1 LIVFSSKLLEAVFE
15 PPPAMEL
22 VFRSPVVKSVGAM
35 MLVMRSPFP
44 GLLPGKEIQ
53 TSGIRMSHMRE
64 NTRSAFVLLIAAAV
78 GFLAAIVIKD
88 AGQLV
93 DRRLGIAIEPRPME
107 LIVSMD
113 VSQSRKIPDGKFVS
127 P

>member
-15 PPPAMEL
+15 PPAMEL

-44 GLLPGKEIQ
+44 GLLLGKEIQ

-93 DRRLGIAIEPRPME
+93 DRRLGIAIEPRPVE

-113 VSQSRKIPDGKFVS
+113 VPQSRKIPDGKFVS